1 MVRIRLVGLR
11 QNGLGSSS
19 HIGHSVS
26 AVDLHGPAELFRNL
40 AGNVNTII
48 LPAHRCIEIPAHAL
62 SGIALAADHPDLKK
76 PPAF

>member
-1 MVRIRLVGLR
+1 M
-11 QNGLGSSS
+11 
-19 HIGHSVS
+19 S

-62 SGIALAADHPDLKK
+62 SGIGLAADHPDLKK